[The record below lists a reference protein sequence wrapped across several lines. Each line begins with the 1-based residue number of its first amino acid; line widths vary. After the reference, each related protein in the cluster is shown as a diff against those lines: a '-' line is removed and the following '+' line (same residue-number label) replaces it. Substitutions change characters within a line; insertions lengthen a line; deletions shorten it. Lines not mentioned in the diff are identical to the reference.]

1 MKTKY
6 YLFVMVGLLLLS
18 CEEFENMDCS
28 HIVSHNISHKTTSVD
43 LWEKG
48 RIPYEF
54 APDFPHD
61 KELLVLFAM
70 EKWES
75 QTKAIDFVPRNNEPE
90 YLLINWSEGTS
101 CNATLGAGNPCKVNF
116 SDYCTYPRT
125 YYHELGHVLGLTH
138 EHQRPRSREYGYITF
153 NDSSYDLV
161 FDSLGLKTSK
171 SLKSQMYN
179 TDKVNF
185 SNLTLKYSSLNLD
198 RNSVMAYGSQL
209 NNAKGNIHQ
218 LLVRHNK
225 YIYQLADCS
234 TLLPNEH
241 ISTGDVNKINKIYN
255 KRFTLLN
262 KTERS
267 LIINVYA
274 NLDPFPYELILEP
287 NKSHFF
293 NTSDDNRSFLL
304 NQGDTINKLNYIT
317 FSGSEFSNSIQFED
331 DLIAFEHG
339 VYSEVLARDYIN
351 NTPKNIYFG
360 NPITLHQ
367 GLDMLGP
374 QTISM
379 NYASS
384 SSYPTSLVFEVY

>member
-1 MKTKY
+1 
-6 YLFVMVGLLLLS
+6 
-18 CEEFENMDCS
+18 
-28 HIVSHNISHKTTSVD
+28 
-43 LWEKG
+43 
-48 RIPYEF
+48 
-54 APDFPHD
+54 
-61 KELLVLFAM
+61 
-70 EKWES
+70 
-75 QTKAIDFVPRNNEPE
+75 
-90 YLLINWSEGTS
+90 
-101 CNATLGAGNPCKVNF
+101 
-116 SDYCTYPRT
+116 
-125 YYHELGHVLGLTH
+125 
-138 EHQRPRSREYGYITF
+138 
-153 NDSSYDLV
+153 
-161 FDSLGLKTSK
+161 
-171 SLKSQMYN
+171 MYN

-209 NNAKGNIHQ
+209 NNPKGNIHQ

-274 NLDPFPYELILEP
+274 NLDLVPYELILEP

-367 GLDMLGP
+367 GLDMLGS

>member
-70 EKWES
+70 HKWES

-90 YLLINWSEGTS
+90 YLLINWSEGNS

-293 NTSDDNRSFLL
+293 ITSDDNRSFLL

-339 VYSEVLARDYIN
+339 VNSEVLARDYIN

-360 NPITLHQ
+360 NPITLPQ

-384 SSYPTSLVFEVY
+384 SSYPTSLVFEVH

>member
-61 KELLVLFAM
+61 KESLVLFAM
-70 EKWES
+70 DKWES

-161 FDSLGLKTSK
+161 FDSLGLQTSK

-274 NLDPFPYELILEP
+274 NLDVIPYELILEP
-287 NKSHFF
+287 NKSHVF

-304 NQGDTINKLNYIT
+304 NQGDTIKLNYIT

-331 DLIAFEHG
+331 DLIVFEHG